1 MEPSE
6 YERIAELESSH
17 FWYRGL
23 RALLLGA
30 LRDHARPAG
39 PGGRLKLLDAGCGP
53 GGLLAALQPDS
64 TATGL
69 DLSPLALQL
78 AGRAGCRRLVRGT
91 VGALPFATGSFDAV
105 VSADVLYHAAVA
117 DDAVALA
124 ELGRVLRPGGIV
136 VLNLPAHRDLS
147 GAHDRQVHTARRYE
161 REDVRRIAAAAG
173 LEVVHLAWWN
183 ALSFPVARLL
193 RRGGAPS
200 RADAPGA
207 RGVRPV
213 AAADAAGAPTGVPPA
228 RSDVRALPG
237 WLNAPLAA
245 WLILE
250 ARLARSG
257 RLPFGLSLFA
267 VLRRPCPA
275 PGPG

>member
-6 YERIAELESSH
+6 YERIASLQSSH

-23 RALLLGA
+23 RALMRGA
-30 LRDHARPAG
+30 LRDHARPAA
-39 PGGRLKLLDAGCGP
+39 PGAALRLLDAGCGP
-53 GGLLAALQPDS
+53 GGLLAALQRDGA
-64 TATGL
+64 ATGL
-69 DLSPLALQL
+69 DLSPLALDL
-78 AGRAGCRRLVRGT
+78 ARRAGCRRLVRGS
-91 VGALPFATGSFDAV
+91 VGALPFAAGSFDAV

-173 LEVVHLAWWN
+173 LEVMRLAWWN
-183 ALSFPVARLL
+183 ALSYPAARIL
-193 RRGGAPS
+193 RRGGRPA
-200 RADAPGA
+200 
-207 RGVRPV
+207 PV
-213 AAADAAGAPTGVPPA
+213 AGAGAPAPVPEA

-237 WLNAPLAA
+237 PLNAPLAA
-245 WLILE
+245 WLVLE
-250 ARLARSG
+250 ARLARGG

-267 VLRRPCPA
+267 VLRRPCP
-275 PGPG
+275 PSGKG